1 MHVCEEFRECITEQL
16 LDRQDLQNDAEIQRE
31 LLVCNECLDFY
42 SESREMVEALS
53 SVHFEISEYQW
64 DAMADRLRVKLAE
77 DYASRHHSAWRSWF
91 RIYVPAMVAAAAI
104 LLIGVGVSRLAR
116 PPIANTL
123 HVASTAQPTTV
134 IMGNPALDPV
144 TVEYLQQSELLLRS
158 VMNLQPDSP
167 EDVEE
172 AKQVA
177 TRQLVALDQRKQAA
191 SGFQPVVKV
200 MDKYETILRD
210 IRNLNQHSVADDI
223 ADLKNR
229 IEKNGLIA
237 DMKAVQPKFRMS
249 LSETDLARDQK
260 E

>member
-1 MHVCEEFRECITEQL
+1 MHVCEEFRERITEQL
-16 LDRQDLQNDAEIQRE
+16 LDRQDLQKNIEIQRE
-31 LLVCNECLDFY
+31 LMVCNGCSDFY
-42 SESREMVEALS
+42 TESRDMVDALS
-53 SVHFEISEYQW
+53 NVHFEITEYEW
-64 DAMADRLRVKLAE
+64 DMMADRLRVKIAE
-77 DYASRHHSAWRSWF
+77 DYVSRRHLAWRSWF
-91 RIYVPAMVAAAAI
+91 RVYVPAMAAAAAI
-104 LLIGVGVSRLAR
+104 LLIGIGVSRMAK
-116 PPIANTL
+116 PPIAETQR
-123 HVASTAQPTTV
+123 ASVPPPATV

-144 TVEYLQQSELLLRS
+144 TVEYLQQSELLLRN
-158 VMNLQPDSP
+158 VMNLQPNSP

-172 AKQVA
+172 AKEAA

-223 ADLKNR
+223 SDIRNR

-237 DMKAVQPKFRMS
+237 DMKAVQPKFSVS
-249 LSETDLARDQK
+249 LSETDFARDQK